1 EPKTTSS
8 TTTTTEEPKTTS
20 STTTTTEEPKTTSS
34 TTTTTE
40 EPKST
45 VTTTKDKP
53 GLPKTGEN
61 KGTFVTILGTLIL
74 VSSILV
80 VRNSLKSK
88 NN

>member
-1 EPKTTSS
+1 T

-20 STTTTTEEPKTTSS
+20 SATT

-53 GLPKTGEN
+53 GLPETGEN